1 MAQGELMRE
10 VETQSRET
18 RKLWPQNKTDF
29 RLKAESSFIAWQ
41 CKGLLGGSWSS
52 GLYHG
57 CTPSFHIPS
66 NRRAEPFLLRASH
79 NSLTLL
85 PEAPSV

>member
-41 CKGLLGGSWSS
+41 CKGLLGGI
-52 GLYHG
+52 L
-57 CTPSFHIPS
+57 
-66 NRRAEPFLLRASH
+66 ELRPVPWVAHHLST
-79 NSLTLL
+79 SPRTG
-85 PEAPSV
+85 